1 MDEVSRRSVHDGVNC
16 PEQGRPGLVVEADDH
31 ARAGQVGSEP
41 AGSFAPE
48 DKESA
53 NYNRGYGIKDR
64 VLASYASG
72 QGLTP
77 AESEWFSSFLL
88 DAKR

>member
-64 VLASYASG
+64 GLASYASG

-88 DAKR
+88 DAK